1 MKTPTDGVRVKRE
14 ETPDGELGVPIVKVF
29 DVNINTLEMGDRTN
43 GQSNRK
49 RYETLTLLSIT
60 QSERVL

>member
-43 GQSNRK
+43 G
-49 RYETLTLLSIT
+49 
-60 QSERVL
+60 